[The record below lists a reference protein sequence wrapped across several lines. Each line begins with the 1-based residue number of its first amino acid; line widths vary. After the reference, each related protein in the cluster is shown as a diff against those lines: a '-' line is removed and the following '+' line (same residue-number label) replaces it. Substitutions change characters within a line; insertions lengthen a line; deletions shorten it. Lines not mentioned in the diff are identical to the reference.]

1 MVAHNPSLGIIFRFY
16 IYIYICKGGDKVTKK
31 FKVKFSKNKH

>member
-1 MVAHNPSLGIIFRFY
+1 MVAHNPSLGIIFRF
-16 IYIYICKGGDKVTKK
+16 YIYICKGGDKVTKK